1 MRTYFLL
8 FTVVSLLA
16 LVAVAARG
24 DIIILNTGGRVE
36 GKIIEEDIDKI
47 LVKTPHAMM
56 TIPQDDVE
64 EIQKKL
70 TPWEEYSQ
78 KSTKMDEFDAEA
90 HWKLAK
96 WCKEK
101 ERENWLKQEYRTEL
115 ELVLSLKPGHKE
127 ATKAYTELRA
137 EEDKRLAK
145 LAKAEAERRKKTAPK
160 PTPKTAMDKT
170 KPPAEGVE
178 VPEIKPGERQEITLT
193 PARKKK
199 IYDLVNK
206 FFDESPENVDARQ
219 KILAEIDKLGPIPKS
234 AIKPL
239 RDTVF
244 KKCRKKELY
253 GFERV
258 GGKYRLKHK
267 LYPGTF
273 ILGMPRGGGK
283 RMGLLIGLHGG
294 GQGVGDGATSAQKW
308 SMAAGQGCITCFPTV
323 IQKEA
328 TAWNKER
335 EEKYVIQL
343 IQELKRAYP
352 AIDSN
357 RIYLCGHSM
366 GGFGTWAIGTHY
378 ADMFA
383 AISPNAGGIFVMRG
397 GGGGGVT
404 LARGTVVNL
413 KATPIYFYHG
423 ADDGRVGPE
432 SDRRAAEVLKELKE
446 KHGPYEYVYKEYNGI
461 GHGYPPGGF
470 SPIIKWMVSHKRNP
484 YPDYIVW
491 EPSRPYKKLFW
502 WIKVRS
508 AGGQII
514 AKYKKSKNLI
524 EIEGSSSGISVFLN
538 DKMVNF
544 SKPVKVMLNGKEVF
558 NDFVYHSASAVL
570 ESIQDKKDKE
580 QYFTAK
586 IDL

>member
-1 MRTYFLL
+1 MRTRSYFLM
-8 FTVVSLLA
+8 FTLVSLLA
-16 LVAVAARG
+16 LIAVAARG
-24 DIIILNTGGRVE
+24 DVIVLNTGGRVE
-36 GKIIEEDIDKI
+36 GKIIEENVDEI
-47 LVKTPHAMM
+47 LVKTPYGM
-56 TIPQDDVE
+56 TRISFEDIENIERKPTVWEVYTEKSAKMDSFDVE
-64 EIQKKL
+64 G
-70 TPWEEYSQ
+70 
-78 KSTKMDEFDAEA
+78 
-90 HWKLAK
+90 HWKLAQ
-96 WCKEK
+96 WCKDKRGLE
-101 ERENWLKQEYRTEL
+101 QEYRTEL
-115 ELVLSLKPGHKE
+115 EIVLSLKPGHKD
-127 ATKAYTELRA
+127 ATEAYTKLR
-137 EEDKRLAK
+137 EEEAKRLAK
-145 LAKAEAERRKKTAPK
+145 FARKEEARKAKMRPK
-160 PTPKTAMDKT
+160 STPKTATDST
-170 KPPAEGVE
+170 KPPKEGDVKP
-178 VPEIKPGERQEITLT
+178 PEITPGERQEITLE

-199 IYDLVNK
+199 INDLVNQ

-219 KILAEIDKLGPIPKS
+219 KILAEMDKLGPVPKT
-234 AIKPL
+234 AINSMRKDML
-239 RDTVF
+239 KKCF
-244 KKCRKKELY
+244 KKEIF
-253 GFERV
+253 GFEKV
-258 GGKYRLKHK
+258 GGKYKLKHK

-273 ILGMPRGGGK
+273 ILGQSRARGK
-283 RMGLLIGLHGG
+283 KIPLLIGLHGG
-294 GQGVGDGATSAQKW
+294 GQGVGDGASSAQKW
-308 SMAAGQGCITCFPTV
+308 AGAAGKGCMTCFPTV

-343 IQELKRAYP
+343 INELKAKFP
-352 AIDSN
+352 IDTN

-397 GGGGGVT
+397 GGGIT

-432 SDRRAAEVLKELKE
+432 SDKAAAEALKELKA
-446 KHGPYEYVYKEYNGI
+446 KHGPYEYVFKLYDGI
-461 GHGYPPGGF
+461 GHGYPKGGF
-470 SPIIKWMVSHKRNP
+470 GPIIDWMVSHKRDP

-502 WIKVRS
+502 WIKIRS
-508 AGGQII
+508 GGGQII

-538 DKMVNF
+538 EKMVNF
-544 SKPVKVMLNGKEVF
+544 AKPVKVMINGKEVF
-558 NDFVYHSASAVL
+558 NDYVYYSPSALL
-570 ESIQDKKDKE
+570 ESIQDRKDPN

>member
-1 MRTYFLL
+1 MQTRILISFLL
-8 FTVVSLLA
+8 CASLLA
-16 LVAVAARG
+16 LIAVGARG
-24 DIIILNTGGRVE
+24 DVIVLNTGGRVE
-36 GKIIEEDIDKI
+36 GKIIEDDIDYV
-47 LVKTPHAMM
+47 LVKTPYGM
-56 TIPQDDVE
+56 TRISREDIE
-64 EIQKKL
+64 EIEKKP
-70 TPWEEYSQ
+70 TVWELYTE
-78 KSTKMDEFDAEA
+78 KSSKIDDFDAEA
-90 HWKLAK
+90 HWKLAE
-96 WCKEK
+96 WCKGKHGLE
-101 ERENWLKQEYRTEL
+101 LEYKTEL
-115 ELVLSLKPGHKE
+115 ELVLSLKPGHKKAGE
-127 ATKAYTELRA
+127 AFAKLRA
-137 EEDKRLAK
+137 EEEKKLAK
-145 LAKAEAERRKKTAPK
+145 FAKAEAERKKKNAPK
-160 PTPKTAMDKT
+160 STPRTGTDKT
-170 KPPAEGVE
+170 KPPAKGVE
-178 VPEIKPGERQEITLT
+178 VPEITPGERQEITLE

-199 IYDLVNK
+199 IYDLVNS

-234 AIKPL
+234 AVKAL
-239 RDTVF
+239 CNTVF
-244 KKCRKKELY
+244 KKCKKELH
-253 GFERV
+253 GFEKV

-283 RMGLLIGLHGG
+283 KMGLLVGLHGG

-323 IQKEA
+323 IQKEGS
-328 TAWNKER
+328 AWNKER
-335 EEKYVIQL
+335 EEKYVLQL

-352 AIDSN
+352 IDSN

-366 GGFGTWAIGTHY
+366 GGFGTWSIGTHY

-383 AISPNAGGIFVMRG
+383 ALSPNAGGIFVMRG

-423 ADDGRVGPE
+423 ADDARVGPE

-470 SPIIKWMVSHKRNP
+470 SPIIKWMVSHKRKP

-538 DKMVNF
+538 EKMVNL
-544 SKPVKVMLNGKEVF
+544 SKPVKILLNGKEVF
-558 NDFVYHSASAVL
+558 NDYVYYSASAVL

>member
-1 MRTYFLL
+1 MHARKWLVLSFCLAALL
-8 FTVVSLLA
+8 LT
-16 LVAVAARG
+16 VAARG
-24 DIIILNTGGRVE
+24 DVIHLNTGGRVE
-36 GKIIEEDIDKI
+36 GKVIEKDLDSV
-47 LVKTPHAMM
+47 LVKTPYGM
-56 TIPQDDVE
+56 TRIRAEDIETIEEKPTVWELYTEKSSKIDDFNV
-64 EIQKKL
+64 
-70 TPWEEYSQ
+70 
-78 KSTKMDEFDAEA
+78 DE
-90 HWKLAK
+90 HWKLAQ
-96 WCKEK
+96 WCKDKRGLE
-101 ERENWLKQEYRTEL
+101 QEYKTEL

-127 ATKAYTELRA
+127 AGKAY
-137 EEDKRLAK
+137 AK
-145 LAKAEAERRKKTAPK
+145 LREEEQRKLEKFAKKEAARKKKATGSGRKTPAGDAK
-160 PTPKTAMDKT
+160 PGE
-170 KPPAEGVE
+170 EGK
-178 VPEIKPGERQEITLT
+178 VPELKPGERQEITLDG
-193 PARKKK
+193 ARKKK
-199 IYDLVNK
+199 ILDLIDQ

-219 KILAEIDKLGPIPKS
+219 KILQEIDKLGPITKKS
-234 AIKPL
+234 ISSF
-239 RDTVF
+239 RSTIY
-244 KKCRKKELY
+244 KKCKKELF
-253 GFERV
+253 GFERS
-258 GGKYRLKHK
+258 GGRYQLKHK

-283 RMGLLIGLHGG
+283 KFGLLVGLHGG

-308 SMAAGQGCITCFPTV
+308 AGAAGKGCITCFPTV
-323 IQKEA
+323 IQKEGS
-328 TAWNKER
+328 AWNKER

-343 IQELKRAYP
+343 IQELKAAYP
-352 AIDSN
+352 IDPN

-366 GGFGTWAIGTHY
+366 GGFGTWSIGTHY

-383 AISPNAGGIFVMRG
+383 AISPNAGGIFVMRGG

-432 SDRRAAEVLKELKE
+432 SDRKAAEVLKELKE

-470 SPIIKWMVSHKRNP
+470 GPIIDWMIRHKRKP

-538 DKMVNF
+538 EKMVNL
-544 SKPVKVMLNGKEVF
+544 SKPVKVMVNGKEVF
-558 NDFVYHSASAVL
+558 KDYVYYSASALL
-570 ESIQDKKDKE
+570 ESIQDKKDPE